1 MVFVFWMYECMVFM
15 LRKYINGGVFQ
26 TTDSGFFSSN
36 SGVSPFMLL
45 VGFVLL
51 NVVFVLYYLSFY
63 VRVLI
68 TFWPLYY
75 LTFYVRVLITFWPLY
90 YLSFYATLWVEWY
103 YLKTIIWPWGQRWRS
118 HEVHYCMRHTALWS
132 CTYISNIIDLSGKT
146 RKLWS
151 GQASLRSRISG
162 RSGRKNQTKTIC
174 LPSLEGET

>member
-1 MVFVFWMYECMVFM
+1 VRILQKGMVFVFWMYECMVFM

-26 TTDSGFFSSN
+26 TTDSGFFSSK

-90 YLSFYATLWVEWY
+90 YQKPESVVWKTPPLIYFLSI
-103 YLKTIIWPWGQRWRS
+103 KTIHS
-118 HEVHYCMRHTALWS
+118 
-132 CTYISNIIDLSGKT
+132 YIQN
-146 RKLWS
+146 
-151 GQASLRSRISG
+151 
-162 RSGRKNQTKTIC
+162 TKTIPFC
-174 LPSLEGET
+174 NIRTCFEKINYMYITMYN